1 MCGSNSFPQLWVRLR
16 HRGFLPRDRL
26 LRDVHVSSFAR
37 GFEPLRARPRFFFGA
52 RGSLGC
58 HSFFNVVN
66 LGQMARSKDYIA
78 CARIS
83 EGGARLAKVTAS
95 SSHKAVEGQHIATE
109 NMFQQCGHNNGTF
122 CELPR
127 TPSFNVGA
135 WTAARMPRQSW
146 PGRTN
151 HRNSMEWRAH
161 HNASTLKWGV
171 GGRSSG
177 LPGTGEVGDLGALQE
192 FARNGRTSCVE
203 PLGGLQ

>member
-1 MCGSNSFPQLWVRLR
+1 MRLR

-66 LGQMARSKDYIA
+66 LSQMARSKDYIA

-127 TPSFNVGA
+127 TPFFNVGVL
-135 WTAARMPRQSW
+135 TAAWMPAVYLTRQPP
-146 PGRTN
+146 PGRTKYC
-151 HRNSMEWRAH
+151 SSSEWRAH
-161 HNASTLKWGV
+161 RNASTLKWGV
-171 GGRSSG
+171 GGR
-177 LPGTGEVGDLGALQE
+177 
-192 FARNGRTSCVE
+192 
-203 PLGGLQ
+203 